1 MGGRRGSAWIIY
13 SSSRAAQTEAAYF
26 KQREHDVCYE
36 FPLCFV
42 SPCQVCTLR
51 FHLHLISFHS
61 IDQTADTHLESMQ
74 PHMLPKQKKAR
85 SGFGSESKKAACQ
98 GALNLWSNLSLIFL
112 QPETSVSGDARS
124 HWHYSPEKLTAW
136 TVKHG
141 ALVRNHT
148 ERLIAISYQLHQHSL
163 THLLTLRH
171 SLANPKK

>member
-1 MGGRRGSAWIIY
+1 MLH
-13 SSSRAAQTEAAYF
+13 
-26 KQREHDVCYE
+26 KQR
-36 FPLCFV
+36 
-42 SPCQVCTLR
+42 R
-51 FHLHLISFHS
+51 LISNKENMMSVMNFCYALFRPVRFVHCVFICIWFPFIRS
-61 IDQTADTHLESMQ
+61 IKLLTCTCNRCSRTCFLS
-74 PHMLPKQKKAR
+74 KKKAR
-85 SGFGSESKKAACQ
+85 SGFGSESKKATCQ

-163 THLLTLRH
+163 THLVTLRH

>member
-1 MGGRRGSAWIIY
+1 
-13 SSSRAAQTEAAYF
+13 
-26 KQREHDVCYE
+26 
-36 FPLCFV
+36 
-42 SPCQVCTLR
+42 
-51 FHLHLISFHS
+51 
-61 IDQTADTHLESMQ
+61 MQ
-74 PHMLPKQKKAR
+74 LHMLPKQKKAR

-112 QPETSVSGDARS
+112 QPETSVSRDARS

-163 THLLTLRH
+163 THLLTLLH
-171 SLANPKK
+171 SLANPKKKVKQLRYLHNERKVQNNFFFPHLARSLPKYCVSLWLWSPNPNSLNGNNLKLLSELFLLDSKETDWK